1 MTPQICRYAIV
12 QFTPFSETGEF
23 ANVGV
28 VLTCPKTGFFKYRLQ
43 KRKYKRITDFFE
55 GIERSDYLNAVAAT
69 EFELEYVIRKTL
81 NESADKLRHYFTS
94 LVRPREGIIKFSNE
108 RALLCESPEKELDRL
123 FAHYVEHSFAT
134 RQYVEERMNSHIRT
148 LLNNLDLEA
157 PFKAERLGNED
168 MHTQFQ
174 FVQVVDSKPLKL
186 IKALNLSQRDAL
198 SIGDHGDSWIG
209 RIKRLS
215 RVDPNMPE
223 HKLFTVALAP
233 AEDSPRHQVGQEVV
247 QELKRLGIEV
257 VDNSLA
263 NANEKITQFALQKL
277 H

>member
-23 ANVGV
+23 ANVGI
-28 VLTCPKTGFFKYRLQ
+28 VLACPKTGFFKYRLQ

-55 GIERSDYLNAVAAT
+55 GIERSDYLNAIAAT
-69 EFELEYVIRKTL
+69 EFELDFVIQKTQ
-81 NESADKLRHYFTS
+81 NETSDQLRHYFTS

-108 RALLCESPEKELDRL
+108 RAVLCDSPEQELDRL
-123 FAHYVEHSFAT
+123 FSHYVEHSFAT
-134 RQYVEERMNSHIRT
+134 RQYVEERMNGHLRT
-148 LLNNLDLEA
+148 LLSTLDLEA
-157 PFKAERLGNED
+157 PFKAERLGNDD

-174 FVQVVDSKPLKL
+174 FVQVVDAQPLKL

-209 RIKRLS
+209 RMKRLS

-223 HKLFTVALAP
+223 LKLFTVELAP
-233 AEDSPRHQVGQEVV
+233 PADAARHEVGKEVV
-247 QELKRLGIEV
+247 RELQGIGVEV
-257 VDNSLA
+257 IDNSLA
-263 NANEKITQFALQKL
+263 NANERIAHFATQRIQ
-277 H
+277 